1 MLNRLVTRYSLLVTF
16 MTTPQ
21 DFTDPDLSTPP
32 GFRSGFVA
40 IVGKPNVGKSTLLNA
55 LLGQKISIVSAKPQT
70 TRDRILGIL
79 TSETAQVIF
88 IDTPGIHTPKNSLG
102 QFMVSTATGAIG
114 EADVIVFMVDVTEPP
129 DENDRRIAAALRER
143 DITRSV
149 ILALNKMDNLIPPD
163 QMKANVEAYWSLAPS
178 APGQEPAAPREP
190 TSREPTTWDWIMLSA
205 TRGDNRQELLD
216 KIVAALPEGPL
227 YYPEDQITDKQERD
241 IAAELIR
248 EQVLLHLKQ
257 EVPHSVAVVVD
268 QFDERKNGVVHIAA
282 TIYVERD
289 SQKGILIGSGGQML
303 KQISADARHSIQRM
317 LDCKVYLEVWVKVR
331 KNWREDEREVRRM
344 GYRSDE

>member
-1 MLNRLVTRYSLLVTF
+1 

-21 DFTDPDLSTPP
+21 DLTDPELSTPP

-70 TRDRILGIL
+70 TRDRLLGIL

-88 IDTPGIHTPKNSLG
+88 IDTPGIHAPKNSLG
-102 QFMVSTATGAIG
+102 QFMVTTAATAIG
-114 EADVIVFMVDVTEPP
+114 EADVIVFMVDLTEMP
-129 DENDRRIAAALRER
+129 DQNDRRIAEALRDR
-143 DITRSV
+143 SATRSV
-149 ILALNKMDNLIPPD
+149 ILALNKMDDLIPPD
-163 QMKANVEAYWSLAPS
+163 RMKAHVEAYWSLAPT
-178 APGQEPAAPREP
+178 APGQEPPAP
-190 TSREPTTWDWIMLSA
+190 REPTTWDWIMLSA

-257 EVPHSVAVVVD
+257 EVPHSVAVVVE
-268 QFDERKNGVVHIAA
+268 QYDERKGGTVHIAA

-303 KQISADARHSIQRM
+303 KQISADARHSIQRL

-331 KNWREDEREVRRM
+331 KNWREDEREIRRM
-344 GYRSDE
+344 GYRNE

>member
-1 MLNRLVTRYSLLVTF
+1 
-16 MTTPQ
+16 
-21 DFTDPDLSTPP
+21 
-32 GFRSGFVA
+32 
-40 IVGKPNVGKSTLLNA
+40 VGKSTLLNA
-55 LLGQKISIVSAKPQT
+55 LLGQKVSIVTSKPQT
-70 TRDRILGIL
+70 TRDRIMGIL

-88 IDTPGIHTPKNSLG
+88 IDTPGIHAPKNSLG
-102 QFMVSTATGAIG
+102 QYMVSTAAGAIG
-114 EADVIVFMVDVTEPP
+114 EADVIVFMVDVGEIP
-129 DENDRRIAAALRER
+129 DENDRRIAEALRDR
-143 DITRSV
+143 SVTRSV

-163 QMKANVEAYWSLAPS
+163 QMKAHVEAYWSLAPT
-178 APGQEPAAPREP
+178 APGQEPPAP
-190 TSREPTTWDWIMLSA
+190 WDWIMLSA
-205 TRGDNRQELLD
+205 TRGDNRQALLS

-227 YYPEDQITDKQERD
+227 YYPEDQITDRQERD

-268 QFDERKNGVVHIAA
+268 QFDERKNGDVHIAA

-344 GYRSDE
+344 GYRNDS

>member
-1 MLNRLVTRYSLLVTF
+1 

-21 DFTDPDLSTPP
+21 DFTDPELSTPA

-70 TRDRILGIL
+70 TRDRLLGIL

-88 IDTPGIHTPKNSLG
+88 IDTPGIHAPKNSLG
-102 QFMVSTATGAIG
+102 QYMVSTATGAIG
-114 EADVIVFMVDVTEPP
+114 EADVIVFMVDVTEMP
-129 DENDRRIAAALRER
+129 DQNDRRIAEALRDR
-143 DITRSV
+143 STTRSV
-149 ILALNKMDNLIPPD
+149 ILALNKMDHLIAPD
-163 QMKANVEAYWSLAPS
+163 RMKAHVEAYWSLAPTD
-178 APGQEPAAPREP
+178 PGQEPPAP
-190 TSREPTTWDWIMLSA
+190 WDWIMLSA
-205 TRGDNRQELLD
+205 TRGDNREELLD
-216 KIVAALPEGPL
+216 KITAALPEGPL

-257 EVPHSVAVVVD
+257 EVPHSVAVVVE
-268 QFDERKNGVVHIAA
+268 QYDERKSGTVHIAA

-303 KQISADARHSIQRM
+303 KQISADARHSIQRL

-331 KNWREDEREVRRM
+331 KNWRDDDREVRRM
-344 GYRSDE
+344 GYSNE

>member
-1 MLNRLVTRYSLLVTF
+1 

-21 DFTDPDLSTPP
+21 DFTNPELSTPP

-55 LLGQKISIVSAKPQT
+55 LLGQRISIVSAKPQT
-70 TRDRILGIL
+70 TRDRLLGIL

-88 IDTPGIHTPKNSLG
+88 IDTPGIHAPKNSLG
-102 QFMVSTATGAIG
+102 QFMVTTAATAIG
-114 EADVIVFMVDVTEPP
+114 EADVIVFMVDVTEMP
-129 DENDRRIAAALRER
+129 DQNDRRIAEALRDR
-143 DITRSV
+143 STTRSV
-149 ILALNKMDNLIPPD
+149 ILALNKMDNLIAPD
-163 QMKANVEAYWSLAPS
+163 RMKAHVEAYWSLAPT
-178 APGQEPAAPREP
+178 APDQEPPAP
-190 TSREPTTWDWIMLSA
+190 WDWIMLSA

-216 KIVAALPEGPL
+216 KIVAALPAGPL

-248 EQVLLHLKQ
+248 EQVLLHLRQ

-268 QFDERKNGVVHIAA
+268 QFDERKNGDVHIAA

-303 KQISADARHSIQRM
+303 KQISADARHSIQRL

-344 GYRSDE
+344 GYRNE

>member
-1 MLNRLVTRYSLLVTF
+1 MN
-16 MTTPQ
+16 TPQ
-21 DFTDPDLSTPP
+21 DITDPELSTPP

-55 LLGQKISIVSAKPQT
+55 LLGQKISIVSSKPQT

-88 IDTPGIHTPKNSLG
+88 IDTPGIHAPKNSLG

-114 EADVIVFMVDVTEPP
+114 EADVIVFMVDVTAPP
-129 DENDRRIAAALRER
+129 DENDRRIAEALRDR
-143 DITRSV
+143 STTRSV

-163 QMKANVEAYWSLAPS
+163 QMKANVEAFWSLAPI
-178 APGQEPAAPREP
+178 APGQEPPAP
-190 TSREPTTWDWIMLSA
+190 WDWIMLSA

-216 KIVAALPEGPL
+216 KITGALPEGPL

-268 QFDERKNGVVHIAA
+268 QFDERKNGDVHIAA

-303 KQISADARHSIQRM
+303 KQISADARHSIQRL

-344 GYRSDE
+344 GYRNE

>member
-1 MLNRLVTRYSLLVTF
+1 
-16 MTTPQ
+16 MTTPP
-21 DFTDPDLSTPP
+21 DLTDPELSTPP

-70 TRDRILGIL
+70 TRDRLLGIL
-79 TSETAQVIF
+79 TSENAQVIF
-88 IDTPGIHTPKNSLG
+88 IDTPGIHAPRNSLG

-114 EADVIVFMVDVTEPP
+114 EADVIVFMVDVTELP
-129 DENDRRIAAALRER
+129 DQNDRRIAAALRDR
-143 DITRSV
+143 STTRSV

-163 QMKANVEAYWSLAPS
+163 RMKAHVEAYWSLAPTE
-178 APGQEPAAPREP
+178 PGHAAPAP
-190 TSREPTTWDWIMLSA
+190 WDWIMLSA

-216 KIVAALPEGPL
+216 KIMAALPEGPL

-257 EVPHSVAVVVD
+257 EVPHSVAVVVE
-268 QFDERKNGVVHIAA
+268 QYDERKSGTVHIAA

-303 KQISADARHSIQRM
+303 KQISADARHSIQRL

-344 GYRSDE
+344 GYQSDD

>member
-1 MLNRLVTRYSLLVTF
+1 MN
-16 MTTPQ
+16 TPT
-21 DFTDPDLSTPP
+21 DFTDPELSTPP

-55 LLGQKISIVSAKPQT
+55 LLGQKISIVTAKPQT
-70 TRDRILGIL
+70 TRDRIMGIL
-79 TSETAQVIF
+79 TTETAQVIF
-88 IDTPGIHTPKNSLG
+88 IDTPGIHDPKNSLG
-102 QFMVSTATGAIG
+102 QYMVSTAAGAIG
-114 EADVIVFMVDVTEPP
+114 EADVIVFMVDVTEMP
-129 DENDRRIAAALRER
+129 DQNDRRIAETLRDR
-143 DITRSV
+143 STTRSV
-149 ILALNKMDNLIPPD
+149 ILALNKMDHLIPPD
-163 QMKANVEAYWSLAPS
+163 QLKAHVAAYWSLAPA
-178 APGQEPAAPREP
+178 APGQKPPAP
-190 TSREPTTWDWIMLSA
+190 WDWIMLSA

-216 KIVAALPEGPL
+216 KIIAALPEGPL

-257 EVPHSVAVVVD
+257 EVPHSVAVVVE
-268 QFDERKNGVVHIAA
+268 QYDERKSGTVHIAA

-303 KQISADARHSIQRM
+303 KQISADARHSIQRL

-331 KNWREDEREVRRM
+331 KNWRDDDREVRRM
-344 GYRSDE
+344 GYSNE

>member
-1 MLNRLVTRYSLLVTF
+1 
-16 MTTPQ
+16 MTTPP
-21 DFTDPDLSTPP
+21 DLTDPELSTPP

-70 TRDRILGIL
+70 TRDRLLGIL

-88 IDTPGIHTPKNSLG
+88 IDTPGIHAPKNSLG

-114 EADVIVFMVDVTEPP
+114 EADVIVFMVDVTEMP
-129 DENDRRIAAALRER
+129 DQNDRRIAETLRDR
-143 DITRSV
+143 STTRSV
-149 ILALNKMDNLIPPD
+149 ILALNKMDNLISPD
-163 QMKANVEAYWSLAPS
+163 RMKAHVEAYWSLAPTEL
-178 APGQEPAAPREP
+178 GQEPPAP
-190 TSREPTTWDWIMLSA
+190 WDWIMLSA

-216 KIVAALPEGPL
+216 KIIAALPEGPL

-248 EQVLLHLKQ
+248 EQVLLHLRQ
-257 EVPHSVAVVVD
+257 EVPHSVAVVVE
-268 QFDERKNGVVHIAA
+268 QFDERKNGDVHIAA

-303 KQISADARHSIQRM
+303 KQISADARHSIQRL

-344 GYRSDE
+344 GYQSDD

>member
-1 MLNRLVTRYSLLVTF
+1 

-21 DFTDPDLSTPP
+21 DFTDPELSTPP

-88 IDTPGIHTPKNSLG
+88 IDTPGIHAPKNSLG

-114 EADVIVFMVDVTEPP
+114 EADVIVFMVDVTEMP
-129 DENDRRIAAALRER
+129 DENDRRIAAALRDR
-143 DITRSV
+143 STTRAV
-149 ILALNKMDNLIPPD
+149 ILALNKMDHLIPPD
-163 QMKANVEAYWSLAPS
+163 RMKANVEAYWSLAPTDS
-178 APGQEPAAPREP
+178 GQEPPVP
-190 TSREPTTWDWIMLSA
+190 GEPTTWDWIMLSA

-268 QFDERKNGVVHIAA
+268 QFDERKNGDVHIAA
-282 TIYVERD
+282 TIYVERE

-303 KQISADARHSIQRM
+303 KQISADARHSIQRL

-331 KNWREDEREVRRM
+331 KNWRTDEREVRRM
-344 GYRSDE
+344 GYRNE

>member
-1 MLNRLVTRYSLLVTF
+1 MN
-16 MTTPQ
+16 TPQ
-21 DFTDPDLSTPP
+21 DSIDPELSTPP

-88 IDTPGIHTPKNSLG
+88 IDTPGIHAPKNSLG

-114 EADVIVFMVDVTEPP
+114 EADVIVFMMDVTEPP
-129 DENDRRIAAALRER
+129 DQNDRRIAEALRDR
-143 DITRSV
+143 AVTRSV

-163 QMKANVEAYWSLAPS
+163 RLKAHVEAYWSLAPTE
-178 APGQEPAAPREP
+178 PGQEPPAP
-190 TSREPTTWDWIMLSA
+190 WDWIMLSA

-216 KIVAALPEGPL
+216 KISAALPEGPL

-248 EQVLLHLKQ
+248 EQVLLHLRQ

-268 QFDERKNGVVHIAA
+268 QFDERKNGDVHIAA

-303 KQISADARHSIQRM
+303 KQISADARHSIQRL

-331 KNWREDEREVRRM
+331 KNWRDDDREVRRM
-344 GYRSDE
+344 GYRNE

>member
-1 MLNRLVTRYSLLVTF
+1 

-21 DFTDPDLSTPP
+21 DFTNPELSTPP

-55 LLGQKISIVSAKPQT
+55 LLGQRISIVSAKPQT
-70 TRDRILGIL
+70 TRDRLLGIL

-88 IDTPGIHTPKNSLG
+88 IDTPGIHAPKNSLG
-102 QFMVSTATGAIG
+102 EFMVTTAATAIG
-114 EADVIVFMVDVTEPP
+114 EADVIVFMVDVTEMP
-129 DENDRRIAAALRER
+129 DQNDRRIAEALRDR
-143 DITRSV
+143 STTRSV
-149 ILALNKMDNLIPPD
+149 ILALNKMDNLIAPD
-163 QMKANVEAYWSLAPS
+163 RMKAHVEAYWSLAPT
-178 APGQEPAAPREP
+178 APDQEPPAP
-190 TSREPTTWDWIMLSA
+190 WDWIMLSA

-216 KIVAALPEGPL
+216 KIVAALPAGPL

-248 EQVLLHLKQ
+248 EQVLLHLRQ

-268 QFDERKNGVVHIAA
+268 QFDERKNGDVHIAA

-303 KQISADARHSIQRM
+303 KQISADARHSIQRL

-344 GYRSDE
+344 GYRNE

>member
-1 MLNRLVTRYSLLVTF
+1 

-21 DFTDPDLSTPP
+21 DLPDPELSTPP

-55 LLGQKISIVSAKPQT
+55 LLGQKISIVTAKPQT
-70 TRDRILGIL
+70 TRDRLLGIL

-88 IDTPGIHTPKNSLG
+88 IDTPGIHAPKNSLG
-102 QFMVSTATGAIG
+102 EFMVSTAAGAIG

-129 DENDRRIAAALRER
+129 DQNDRRIAEALRDR
-143 DITRSV
+143 STTRSV

-163 QMKANVEAYWSLAPS
+163 RMKAHVEAYWSLAPT
-178 APGQEPAAPREP
+178 APGQEPPAPREP
-190 TSREPTTWDWIMLSA
+190 TSWDWIMLSA

-216 KIVAALPEGPL
+216 KIIAALPEGPL

-268 QFDERKNGVVHIAA
+268 QFDERKNGDVHIAA

-303 KQISADARHSIQRM
+303 KQISADARHSIQRL

-331 KNWREDEREVRRM
+331 KNWREDDREVRRM
-344 GYRSDE
+344 GYRNE

>member
-1 MLNRLVTRYSLLVTF
+1 MA
-16 MTTPQ
+16 TPQ
-21 DFTDPDLSTPP
+21 DFTDPDPSAPP

-55 LLGQKISIVSAKPQT
+55 LLGQKISIVTAKPQT
-70 TRDRILGIL
+70 TRDRIMGIL
-79 TSETAQVIF
+79 TNETAQVIF
-88 IDTPGIHTPKNSLG
+88 IDTPGIHDPKNSLG
-102 QFMVSTATGAIG
+102 QYMVSTAAGAIG

-129 DENDRRIAAALRER
+129 DEDDRRIAVALRDR
-143 DITRSV
+143 SVTRSV
-149 ILALNKMDNLIPPD
+149 ILALNKMDDLIPPD
-163 QMKANVEAYWSLAPS
+163 QMKAHVEAYWSLAPTV
-178 APGQEPAAPREP
+178 PGQEPPASGEP
-190 TSREPTTWDWIMLSA
+190 TSWDWIMLSA
-205 TRGDNRQELLD
+205 TRGDNRQALLD
-216 KIVAALPEGPL
+216 KITSALPEGPL
-227 YYPEDQITDKQERD
+227 YYPEDQITDRQERE

-317 LDCKVYLEVWVKVR
+317 LDRKVFLEVWVKVR
-331 KNWREDEREVRRM
+331 TNWREDEREVRRM
-344 GYRSDE
+344 GYRNE

>member
-1 MLNRLVTRYSLLVTF
+1 MNTS
-16 MTTPQ
+16 Q
-21 DFTDPDLSTPP
+21 DFPDPELSTPP

-55 LLGQKISIVSAKPQT
+55 LLGQKISIVSSKPQT
-70 TRDRILGIL
+70 TRDRLLGIL

-88 IDTPGIHTPKNSLG
+88 IDTPGIHAPKNSLG

-114 EADVIVFMVDVTEPP
+114 EADAIVFMVDVTEMP
-129 DENDRRIAAALRER
+129 DQNDRRIAEALRDR
-143 DITRSV
+143 STTRSV
-149 ILALNKMDNLIPPD
+149 ILALNKMDNLIAPD
-163 QMKANVEAYWSLAPS
+163 RMKTHVEAYWSLAPT
-178 APGQEPAAPREP
+178 APGQEPP
-190 TSREPTTWDWIMLSA
+190 TPWDWIMLSA

-216 KIVAALPEGPL
+216 KISAALPEGPL

-241 IAAELIR
+241 LAAELIR

-257 EVPHSVAVVVD
+257 EVPHSVAVVVE
-268 QFDERKNGVVHIAA
+268 QFDERKNGDVHIAA

-303 KQISADARHSIQRM
+303 KQISADARHSIQRL

-331 KNWREDEREVRRM
+331 KNWRDDDREVRRM
-344 GYRSDE
+344 GYSNE

>member
-1 MLNRLVTRYSLLVTF
+1 MN
-16 MTTPQ
+16 TPQ
-21 DFTDPDLSTPP
+21 DFIESDLSTPP

-70 TRDRILGIL
+70 TRDRLLGIL

-88 IDTPGIHTPKNSLG
+88 IDTPGIHAPKNSLG

-114 EADVIVFMVDVTEPP
+114 EADVVVFMVDVTEPP
-129 DENDRRIAAALRER
+129 DQNDRRIAEALRDR
-143 DITRSV
+143 STTRSV

-163 QMKANVEAYWSLAPS
+163 QMKANVEAYWSLAPTTLE
-178 APGQEPAAPREP
+178 QEPPAP
-190 TSREPTTWDWIMLSA
+190 WDWIMLSA
-205 TRGDNRQELLD
+205 TRGDNRQELLN

-248 EQVLLHLKQ
+248 EQVLLHLRQ

-268 QFDERKNGVVHIAA
+268 QFDERKNGDVHIAA

-303 KQISADARHSIQRM
+303 KQISADARHSIQRL

-344 GYRSDE
+344 GYRNE